1 MRDYR
6 DMAIEGLACRVIM
19 CEMAQG
25 ICVVCRWL
33 TLVNQVTGT
42 GNSRNTDVRPAVV
55 VAGLRPNGSR

>member
-6 DMAIEGLACRVIM
+6 DMAIEGLASRVIM
-19 CEMAQG
+19 CELPQG

-33 TLVNQVTGT
+33 TLVDQVTGT

-55 VAGLRPNGSR
+55 VAGRRPNGSR